1 MGARILVVDDN
12 ALNLELVTDVLE
24 RAGYAVERAASA
36 EMALTM
42 AQRSP
47 PDLVMMDIGLPGM
60 DGYSALAALRTDART
75 GTVPVVALT
84 AYAMAGDELRALEA
98 GFAAYITKPIHT
110 RQLPEVVDRVLRR
123 DREE

>member
-24 RAGYAVERAASA
+24 RAGYAVERAVSA

-75 GTVPVVALT
+75 RTVPVVALT
-84 AYAMAGDELRALEA
+84 AYAMAGDEIRALEA

-110 RQLPEVVDRVLRR
+110 RQLPEVVNRVLWRG
-123 DREE
+123 REE